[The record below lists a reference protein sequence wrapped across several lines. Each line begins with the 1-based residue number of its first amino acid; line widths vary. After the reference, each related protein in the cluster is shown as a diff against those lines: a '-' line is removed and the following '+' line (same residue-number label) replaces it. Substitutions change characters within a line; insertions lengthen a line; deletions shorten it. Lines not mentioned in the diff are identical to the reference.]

1 MSDLLDYSQPQIKLL
16 SNEEL
21 EKFEKVDTINPLYND
36 ACLNDEFLLMAS
48 GIETYYAPRKIISY
62 ETHSRQ
68 QIFEH
73 LLSIFPDSDFCDAL
87 AGILKKDYSGKEGK
101 AVPTP
106 KDGKIFWKKHFR
118 EKAESDRKK
127 REAYLK
133 SYGKNI

>member
-1 MSDLLDYSQPQIKLL
+1 MNENLLDYSQPQIKFL

-21 EKFEKVDTINPLYND
+21 EKIEKVDTINPLYND
-36 ACLNDEFLLMAS
+36 ACLNDEFLLMCK
-48 GIETYYAPRKIISY
+48 GIETYYAPRKIITY

-73 LLSIFPDSDFCDAL
+73 LLTIFPDSDFCDAL

-101 AVPTP
+101 PVPTM
-106 KDGKIFWKKHFR
+106 KEGRNWKKHFQKKC
-118 EKAESDRKK
+118 EEDRKK

-133 SYGKNI
+133 SYGKK

>member
-1 MSDLLDYSQPQIKLL
+1 MSENLLDYSQPQIKLL

-21 EKFEKVDTINPLYND
+21 EKIEKVDTINPLYND

-48 GIETYYAPRKIISY
+48 AIETYYAPRKIITY

-73 LLSIFPDSDFCDAL
+73 LLTIFPDSDFCDAL
-87 AGILKKDYSGKEGK
+87 AGILKKDYNGKEGK
-101 AVPTP
+101 AVPTM
-106 KDGKIFWKKHFR
+106 KEGRNWKKHFLKKC
-118 EKAESDRKK
+118 EEDRKK

-133 SYGKNI
+133 SYGKK